1 MVQGFA
7 HHPEPIEGQVR
18 PYKGQAGEV
27 ACAADTFG
35 VGYGASFTKGVRMG
49 SDSPK
54 RVTEEKTATRLHALH
69 VETRA
74 RVEFKDITALVQKLI
89 ADSGVQSGTCYV
101 FVPHTTAAILINE
114 NDDPALQKDLDD
126 FLKQLAPRERE
137 YHHNDG
143 NCDAHLKA
151 SVIGCSKALLIE
163 QGRPLLGRWQGV
175 FFCEFDGP
183 RRRDLRIKI
192 VPD

>member
-1 MVQGFA
+1 MAREAEKQFSMA
-7 HHPEPIEGQVR
+7 R
-18 PYKGQAGEV
+18 
-27 ACAADTFG
+27 
-35 VGYGASFTKGVRMG
+35 
-49 SDSPK
+49 
-54 RVTEEKTATRLHALH
+54 TESRLHALQI
-69 VETRA
+69 ETQA
-74 RVEFKDITALVQKLI
+74 RVEFKDITGLVQKVVQE
-89 ADSGVQSGTCYV
+89 SGVQSGTCHV

-114 NDDPALQKDLDD
+114 NDDPALATDFDD
-126 FLKQLAPRERE
+126 FLKQLAPRDKA

-151 SVIGCSKALLIE
+151 SVIGCSKALIFE
-163 QGRPLLGRWQGV
+163 SGRLVLGRWQGV